1 MHFVSPLAWACRIM
15 HILYWIATYLFEKHL
30 DPSSMQDDIV
40 FDPGCSAMWLVWFGV
55 VPAKTHPRHI
65 LPYLTATTSNCTSC
79 KVVLNRGYI
88 CLCDVLFF
96 VFLKKTLQKSPT
108 IMATTTTNP
117 CFPEEIRLLPRP
129 ALIRPIQLIRVTPL
143 RIFEKM
149 LQMASEAKLGKEE
162 LVADRLVE
170 PWEDWNQSNELIH
183 TWRLIVV
190 GWLGRWT
197 KTERLCEI
205 AQENS
210 YTINILAVFFVGGG
224 ISKFRGITS

>member
-1 MHFVSPLAWACRIM
+1 M
-15 HILYWIATYLFEKHL
+15 
-30 DPSSMQDDIV
+30 
-40 FDPGCSAMWLVWFGV
+40 
-55 VPAKTHPRHI
+55 
-65 LPYLTATTSNCTSC
+65 
-79 KVVLNRGYI
+79 VLNRGYI

-149 LQMASEAKLGKEE
+149 LRMASEAKLGKEE

-170 PWEDWNQSNELIH
+170 PWED
-183 TWRLIVV
+183 
-190 GWLGRWT
+190 
-197 KTERLCEI
+197 
-205 AQENS
+205 
-210 YTINILAVFFVGGG
+210 
-224 ISKFRGITS
+224 